1 MADAVA
7 TRLGQINATGD
18 ANTLFLKVFSGEVMA
33 AFQRQNKLLPITTVR
48 TISHGKQA
56 TFPAVGR
63 TSAAYHTIGAE
74 INGVAI
80 KLSERVISIDDLLIA
95 HTFVANLDDAKNHW
109 DSRKIFSTELGS
121 ALSKKLDQNLVQLAV
136 LAARASTTVAG
147 GDAGTVI
154 TDADAH
160 TSASSFRDSIYEAAQ
175 ALDENDCPEDD
186 RYLVCTPDQYYL
198 LLTDDKVTNR
208 DFVQSNNYEGGKMFR
223 LANMSIVKS
232 NSAVSAFTDLSSAS
246 TSGQNNTYRGNFST
260 TKAVAFHKSAV
271 GTVKLLDLAIESEYD
286 IRRQGTLLVAKYAL
300 GSNILRPESAVE
312 IKIS

>member
-1 MADAVA
+1 MANATA
-7 TRLGQINATGD
+7 TRLGQANATGD
-18 ANTLFLKVFSGEVMA
+18 TNALWLKIFAGEVLA

-56 TFPAVGR
+56 SFPAVGK
-63 TSAAYHTIGAE
+63 TTAAYHTVGAE
-74 INGVAI
+74 IVGQEI
-80 KLSERVISIDDLLIA
+80 KHNERVISIDDLLIS
-95 HTFVANLDDAKNHW
+95 HCFVSNIEEAKNHW
-109 DSRKIFSTELGS
+109 DSRSIFSTELGS

-136 LAARASTTVAG
+136 LAARASATVTGEDG
-147 GDAGTVI
+147 GSVI

-208 DFVQSNNYEGGKMFR
+208 DFVQSNNFEGGKMFR

-246 TSGQNNTYRGNFST
+246 TTGQNNTYRGNFST

-271 GTVKLLDLAIESEYD
+271 GTVKLMDLSMESEYD
-286 IRRQGTLLVAKYAL
+286 IRRQGTLMVAKYAL
-300 GSNILRPESAVE
+300 GSNYLRPESAVE

>member
-63 TSAAYHTIGAE
+63 TTAAYHSVGTE

-95 HTFVANLDDAKNHW
+95 HTFVSNLEDAKNHW

-121 ALSKKLDQNLVQLAV
+121 ALSKKLDQNLCQLAI
-136 LAARASTTVAG
+136 LAARASTTVEG
-147 GDAGTVI
+147 GDGGSVI

-175 ALDENDCPEDD
+175 ALDENDCPDED

-198 LLTDDKVTNR
+198 LLTDDKVTSR

-223 LANMSIVKS
+223 LANMSIIKS
-232 NSAVSAFTDLSSAS
+232 NSAVSAFADLSSAS

-271 GTVKLLDLAIESEYD
+271 RTVKLLDLAVESEYD
-286 IRRQGTLLVAKYAL
+286 IRRQGTLMVAKYAL